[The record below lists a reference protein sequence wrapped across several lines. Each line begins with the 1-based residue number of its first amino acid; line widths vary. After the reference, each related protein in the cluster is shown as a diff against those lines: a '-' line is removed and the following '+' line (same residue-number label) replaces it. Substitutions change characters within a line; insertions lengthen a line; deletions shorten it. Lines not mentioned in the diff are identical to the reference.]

1 MSSLSSLC
9 KTGFKERIFEKNVK
23 IVKMYFVRPYLTHIS
38 EICCIKIRKIPEI
51 IQRML
56 PSGQKY
62 RFITINGILDSK
74 ETLICTLVLQIQLC
88 EFSKQIDFSNL
99 PFFYNF
105 TLTLP
110 HMAPII

>member
-56 PSGQKY
+56 PSG
-62 RFITINGILDSK
+62 RFITINGILDS
-74 ETLICTLVLQIQLC
+74 I
-88 EFSKQIDFSNL
+88 
-99 PFFYNF
+99 YNENN
-105 TLTLP
+105 
-110 HMAPII
+110 IGVK